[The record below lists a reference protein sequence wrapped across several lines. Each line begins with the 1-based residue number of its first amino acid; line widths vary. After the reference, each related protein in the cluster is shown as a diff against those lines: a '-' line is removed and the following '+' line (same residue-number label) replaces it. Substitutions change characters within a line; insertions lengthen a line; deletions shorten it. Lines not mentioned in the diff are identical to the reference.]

1 MSIFN
6 NPNDSEIDQFLHKF
20 KMKMSQGEYTLVN
33 RRKNTNFLREKGIS
47 ILSMEETILNLTT
60 SNYCKGPE
68 PDRNHIGDFIWVFCS
83 NFEDFQ
89 IYIKLQLRDEYGWLI
104 SFHEAEHE
112 MGGL

>member
-6 NPNDSEIDQFLHKF
+6 RPNNAEINGFLRKF
-20 KMKMSQGEYTLVN
+20 KIKMSKGEYTLVG
-33 RRKNTNFLREKGIS
+33 RDKNTEFLREKGIA
-47 ILSMEETILNLTT
+47 IRSMEETILELTA
-60 SNYCKGPE
+60 SDYRKGPD
-68 PDRNHIGDFIWVFCS
+68 PDRNHVGDFIWVFNS

-112 MGGL
+112 MGGS